1 MGFFPSASVPDSE
14 YLLTR
19 STLEATMAARART
32 EQAAAAHHR
41 IASCYMAKLFGGQSI
56 ASPHDEVT
64 GRALASAERRAIGPA
79 RLRFADLTSV
89 PENDELT
96 RVLQNIP

>member
-1 MGFFPSASVPDSE
+1 MGFSPSAFVPDSE

-19 STLEATMAARART
+19 STLEATMAAKART
-32 EQAAAAHHR
+32 EQAAAAHR
-41 IASCYMAKLFGGQSI
+41 KIASCYVAKLFGGQST

-64 GRALASAERRAIGPA
+64 GRALAAAERGAIGPA
-79 RLRFADLTSV
+79 GLRFADLTSV